1 MNNDSEFYTHVEFD
15 VIDIFVHDE
24 YYPGNLFN
32 DIALVRVNGYVDYA
46 RNPHISPVC
55 LPDRNIEFA
64 GQRCMTTGWGKDAF
78 SQGSYQQV
86 LKEVEVPVVNN
97 RQCENMLRQTRLG
110 PDFVLHPG
118 FLCAGGE
125 EGKDACTGD
134 GGGPLVCEVNGLW
147 QLAGIVSWG
156 VGCGE
161 RDVPGVYVKV
171 SQYEAWIQ
179 QQLLRQAY

>member
-15 VIDIFVHDE
+15 VIDIFIHEE

-32 DIALVRVNGYVDYA
+32 DIALIRVNGYVDYA

-55 LPDRNIEFA
+55 LPDRLLDFS
-64 GQRCMTTGWGKDAF
+64 GQRCQTTGWGKDAF

-86 LKEVEVPVVNN
+86 LKEVEVPVIHN
-97 RQCENMLRQTRLG
+97 RQCEAMLRQTRLG

-118 FLCAGGE
+118 FMCAGGE

-134 GGGPLVCEVNGLW
+134 GGGPLVCEVGGLW

-171 SQYEAWIQ
+171 SQYESWIQ
-179 QQLLRQAY
+179 QQLLRQA